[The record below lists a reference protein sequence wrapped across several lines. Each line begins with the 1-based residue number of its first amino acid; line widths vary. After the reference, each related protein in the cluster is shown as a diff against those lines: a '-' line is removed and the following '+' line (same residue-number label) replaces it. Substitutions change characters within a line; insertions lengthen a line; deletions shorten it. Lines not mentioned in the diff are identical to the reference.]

1 MTIAKGANASKY
13 STAFLYAA
21 AAAVAIAG
29 ILHLM
34 LAPGNFRFNVN
45 QGILFAIGGI
55 VQIFW
60 IIPVLRRWGLAWYSI
75 GIAGNVAFVA
85 IWLITRFPG
94 NPITGRGE
102 MEANT
107 IELITEAAQLAFIGL
122 ATAIL
127 FIDRKRSR
135 IESSHNDASLEQ
147 HKAMTMTTTA
157 AQTSRTHGRK
167 GLMILGAIV
176 IALILVSWFVLPS
189 LMPRRGRGGEGFRE
203 GGERSGQRAGLQSSS
218 SSPALD
224 LGNRPPLT
232 APPLPPQ

>member
-1 MTIAKGANASKY
+1 MTIVKGANATKY
-13 STAFLYAA
+13 STAILYAA

-45 QGILFAIGGI
+45 QGILFAVGGI
-55 VQIFW
+55 AQIFW
-60 IIPVLRRWGLAWYSI
+60 IIPVLRRWGPAWYSI
-75 GIAGNVAFVA
+75 GIAGNVAFIA
-85 IWLITRFPG
+85 IWLITRFPR

-102 MEANT
+102 MEVNT

-122 ATAIL
+122 AIAIL
-127 FIDRKRSR
+127 FIERKRRGVDSTY
-135 IESSHNDASLEQ
+135 NDASLDQ
-147 HKAMTMTTTA
+147 RNAMTTATTATAA
-157 AQTSRTHGRK
+157 AQTSRTRGRK

-218 SSPALD
+218 SHALD

-232 APPLPPQ
+232 APPPQ